1 VGKRNNAPGEIK
13 PVGDRNA
20 GRWVV
25 FTDLDGTLLD
35 FETYRYEAAAPAVAA
50 IRAANVPLVFCSS
63 KTRAEQE
70 VYRAALQ
77 VDAPFIV
84 ENGGAIFIPA
94 GYFAAPLPA
103 HVVQPPYQ
111 VIELGLPAA
120 HIRQVLAQVRAEHH
134 LEFYGYA
141 DLPLLEICRL
151 TGLDDAA
158 AARAARR
165 EYSETILKTDFSTQT
180 LARFNEI
187 LAEHGLICIS
197 GGKFHTVSGRGS
209 DKGRAVTV
217 LTALF
222 RQQLGPVITVG
233 LGDSANDVPLLA
245 AVDRP
250 FLVQK
255 PSGQWQ
261 AVDLPHL
268 TRVEGVGPL
277 GWRRVIFG
285 LLGYER

>member
-1 VGKRNNAPGEIK
+1 MVKGNNAPG
-13 PVGDRNA
+13 DRKA

-35 FETYRYEAAAPAVAA
+35 FETYRYDAAAPAVAA
-50 IRAANVPLVFCSS
+50 LRAAQAPLVFCSS
-63 KTRAEQE
+63 KTQSEQE
-70 VYRAALQ
+70 VYREALQ

-94 GYFAAPLPA
+94 GTFAAPLPEYA
-103 HVVQPPYQ
+103 VRLPYQ
-111 VIELGLPAA
+111 VIELGVPAA
-120 HIRQVLAQVRAEHH
+120 HIRQVLARVRAEHH
-134 LEFYGYA
+134 LQFYGYA
-141 DLPLLEICRL
+141 DLSLPEICHL
-151 TGLDDAA
+151 TGLDEVA
-158 AARAARR
+158 AARAAQR
-165 EYSETILKTDFSTQT
+165 EYSETILKSNFLPQS
-180 LARFNEI
+180 LSWFNQI
-187 LAEHGLICIS
+187 LAEYGLICVS

-209 DKGRAVTV
+209 DKGRAVAL
-217 LTALF
+217 LTGLF
-222 RQQLGPVITVG
+222 RQQLGPLTTVG
-233 LGDSANDVPLLA
+233 LGDSANDAPLLA
-245 AVDRP
+245 AVDQP